1 MRLILQREIRKKALF
16 NYATGTHVICSK
28 KSKCYQGLV
37 IYSESSLLTFQKLFR
52 DFYFLHVFN
61 KQDLDATNLTVLD
74 YIRLKL
80 LSNKIIGTYFTITF
94 SLLNNLRIPL
104 DKKDACLASQTSMN
118 LNTMIYHHILR
129 GNWSCYLFPKRIP

>member
-1 MRLILQREIRKKALF
+1 MLPRPCNILRIKSIDLSKIVQGFLF
-16 NYATGTHVICSK
+16 PSC
-28 KSKCYQGLV
+28 
-37 IYSESSLLTFQKLFR
+37 
-52 DFYFLHVFN
+52 FN

-118 LNTMIYHHILR
+118 LNTILP
-129 GNWSCYLFPKRIP
+129 YIKR